1 MANGTY
7 ITYPK
12 ALILNFM
19 GRSPAWYKN
28 FIIACLILNPIVAH
42 FSMVT
47 AGWLLMAEFIFTLAM
62 SLDSYP
68 LESGGLLVAEACF
81 IGLTDMESVT
91 KEIGGNLEVLLLLM
105 FMVAGIHFI
114 RDFLLFFFTKILV
127 KVRSRVLL
135 ALLFC
140 GLCGLISAFV
150 DALTVLAIIISTCV
164 GLYQLYVKTVSG
176 STQAIVRKDDTL
188 IPEQYR
194 GDLDQF
200 RAFLRSILMHA
211 AVGTT
216 IGGVCT
222 IVGEPQNL
230 IIGNYAGW
238 QFADYAIRMS
248 LVSVPIVVFG
258 LLTCAFI
265 EKFSLFGY
273 GAEMPDSVYKVLAD
287 QDEYNTKH
295 LSRRDKLNLVIQGLC
310 LVWLVFAL
318 AFHLASVGLI
328 GLSVIIFATT
338 FCGVSS
344 DAEIGQA
351 FTESMPFC
359 ALLCVFFAVVCV
371 IAHNGL
377 FDPIIAWVLATPEQ
391 YHMPILYLAN
401 GIISSVSDN
410 VFVATIYIEQIR
422 DALVNGMITPE
433 QFDEMAIAINAG
445 TNLPSVAT
453 PNGQSAFLFLL
464 TSPLAPLIRLPYF
477 KMMYM
482 SLPYFIV
489 LTVVGLFCVW
499 YLVPEYSNYFVDQGW
514 VHRASLETIK
524 IGH

>member
-12 ALILNFM
+12 AFILNFM

-28 FIIACLILNPIVAH
+28 FIIACLILNPVIAH
-42 FSMVT
+42 FSMVA

-91 KEIGGNLEVLLLLM
+91 REIGNNLEVLLLLM

-127 KVRSRVLL
+127 KIRSRVLL
-135 ALLFC
+135 AFLFC
-140 GLCGLISAFV
+140 FLCGAISAFV

-164 GLYQLYVKTVSG
+164 GLYTLYVKTITG
-176 STQAIVRKDDTL
+176 SDQATIVNDQDL

-194 GDLDQF
+194 GDLEQF

-216 IGGVCT
+216 IGGICT

-238 QFADYAIRMS
+238 QFSDYAIRMS
-248 LVSVPIVVFG
+248 LVSVPIVFFG
-258 LLTCAFI
+258 LLTCVVC

-273 GAEMPDSVYKVLAD
+273 GAEMPDSVYKVLLA
-287 QDEYNTKH
+287 EEEKNTKH

-338 FCGVSS
+338 LCGVSS

-371 IAHNGL
+371 IASNGL
-377 FDPIIAWVLATPEQ
+377 FDPIIAWVLSAPAD

-410 VFVATIYIEQIR
+410 VFVATIYIEQVR
-422 DALVNGMITPE
+422 DALVQGLITPE

-464 TSPLAPLIRLPYF
+464 TSPLAPLIKLPYF

-482 SLPYFIV
+482 AVPYTIV
-489 LTVVGLFCVW
+489 LTIVGLIAVW
-499 YLVPEYSNYFVDQGW
+499 YIVPDYSNYFVDQGW